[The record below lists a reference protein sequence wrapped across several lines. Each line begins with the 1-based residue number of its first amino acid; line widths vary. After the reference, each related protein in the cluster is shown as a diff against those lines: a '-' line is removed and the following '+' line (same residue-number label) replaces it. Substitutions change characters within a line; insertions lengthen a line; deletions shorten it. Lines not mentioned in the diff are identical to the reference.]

1 MSKMLEFLTEKVHLS
16 AFVVKVSIETQTNFE
31 WLSMKK
37 DVEPDGIVTAFTSN
51 G

>member
-16 AFVVKVSIETQTNFE
+16 TFVVKVSIETQTNFE
-31 WLSMKK
+31 WLSMEK
-37 DVEPDGIVTAFTSN
+37 DVEPDGIVTAFTSK